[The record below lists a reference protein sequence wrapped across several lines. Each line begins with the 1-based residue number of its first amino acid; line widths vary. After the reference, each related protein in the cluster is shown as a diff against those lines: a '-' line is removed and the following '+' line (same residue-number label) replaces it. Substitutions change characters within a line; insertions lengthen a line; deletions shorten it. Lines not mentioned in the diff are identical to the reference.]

1 MTLSQTW
8 SRGAPFIKKN
18 KNKNCFNAPIE
29 INSVYVYVCIY
40 WGFWFSL
47 TFLILT
53 ISSPFSSLCAP
64 YLNNKTSKRDIYIFI
79 LHFPFF
85 SFAFRTFFI
94 IHKIHNGNRNHTK
107 GMEILYI
114 FYIFFYISFSFLM
127 CGKHKIK
134 NYLSVFSY

>member
-40 WGFWFSL
+40 WGFCFSL

-53 ISSPFSSLCAP
+53 ISSPSTSLCAP

-85 SFAFRTFFI
+85 FCFQDLLHHPQNTQRQPKS
-94 IHKIHNGNRNHTK
+94 HKRNGNL
-107 GMEILYI
+107 IYFI
-114 FYIFFYISFSFLM
+114 FHFLFLC
-127 CGKHKIK
+127 CGKHKKK